1 MHRRPNGM
9 HLSTCSLPMVPSCP
23 TISRTALQSMLVNVL
38 GMISFALVATVFDAN
53 AQTPSQGLSRPPLII
68 APTVEG
74 MLLCDEAVAQ
84 ANLSSMEV
92 AYAYCRQRKL
102 DGAPAVLRLLDTLE
116 PGGPRGGGAGGLHRH
131 PAAAG
136 AVPRDP

>member
-1 MHRRPNGM
+1 
-9 HLSTCSLPMVPSCP
+9 MVPSCP

-84 ANLSSMEV
+84 ANISSMEV